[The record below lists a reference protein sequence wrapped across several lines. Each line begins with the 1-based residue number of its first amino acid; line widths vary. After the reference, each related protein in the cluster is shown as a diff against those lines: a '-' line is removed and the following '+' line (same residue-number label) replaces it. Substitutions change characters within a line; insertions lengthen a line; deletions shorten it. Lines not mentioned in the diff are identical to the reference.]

1 MDFRSSAMTVNHDSP
16 LPLYFQVKQKMRSEV
31 IQSGMSPGSQIPSE
45 AELKKL
51 FGVSRVTLRRAIDEL
66 VREGVLYSRQGM
78 GHFVANP
85 DEVDMQCIRSFT
97 EDAYLAGH
105 KPATKVLS
113 LEELAANSRV
123 AQELGVEEG
132 DTVSRV
138 RRLRLL
144 DGKPT
149 FLSDAHLRSE
159 YAKSLGAEAFKE
171 EGIEQ
176 SLYHALKQIPELR
189 VMQGSESTLAVS
201 ADAYMA
207 EAFGVSEGH
216 PLVQRACTLL
226 SQSGEPIVF
235 EQATW
240 GVPITRNIQA
250 LAPDTFRGNPLS
262 ESNAV
267 SLDARGLTQ
276 VSAARSLQR
285 K

>member
-1 MDFRSSAMTVNHDSP
+1 MVFRSPAMSVNHDSP
-16 LPLYFQVKQKMRSEV
+16 MPLYFQVKQKMRYEV
-31 IQSGMSPGSQIPSE
+31 LRSGMSPGAQIPSE
-45 AELKKL
+45 AELKRV

-85 DEVDMQCIRSFT
+85 DDLDMQCIRSFT

-105 KPATKVLS
+105 TPATRVIS
-113 LEELAANSRV
+113 MEELSASSQV
-123 AQELGVEEG
+123 AQELNVDQGESI
-132 DTVSRV
+132 SRV

-149 FLSDAHLRSE
+149 FLSDAYLRSE
-159 YAKSLGAEAFKE
+159 YAKSLGREAFKE

-189 VMQGSESTLAVS
+189 VMQGSEATLAVA
-201 ADAYMA
+201 ADTDMA
-207 EAFGVSEGH
+207 RTFGVSEGS

-226 SQSGEPIVF
+226 SQKGEPIVF

-250 LAPDTFRGNPLS
+250 MAPDTFRENPL
-262 ESNAV
+262 
-267 SLDARGLTQ
+267 DGRKPGLT
-276 VSAARSLQR
+276 RC
-285 K
+285 

>member
-1 MDFRSSAMTVNHDSP
+1 MENSMVFRSPAMSVNHDSP

-31 IQSGMSPGSQIPSE
+31 LRSGMSPGSQIPSE
-45 AELKKL
+45 AELQKL
-51 FGVSRVTLRRAIDEL
+51 FGVSRVTLRRAIEEL

-105 KPATKVLS
+105 TPATRVLS
-113 LEELAANSRV
+113 IDEISANSQV
-123 AQELGVEEG
+123 AHELGVTEG
-132 DTVSRV
+132 QTVSRV

-149 FLSDAHLRSE
+149 FLSDAHLRAE

-201 ADAYMA
+201 ADIDMA
-207 EAFGVSEGH
+207 EAFGVSEGA

-226 SQSGEPIVF
+226 SQTGEPIVF

-250 LAPDTFRGNPLS
+250 MAPDSFRDNP
-262 ESNAV
+262 
-267 SLDARGLTQ
+267 LDARSSGF
-276 VSAARSLQR
+276 ARC
-285 K
+285 